1 VVKLAGAAYLIYLG
15 VSTLFS
21 LRNKLAVEVMAAGI
35 PLPYRKI
42 FLQAVLVNALN
53 PKVALFFMAFLP
65 QFVSP
70 GTASP
75 AISFIFLG
83 CLFNCNGTL
92 VNIIFA
98 TCSAKI
104 AGRFKRYKASGRL
117 LKSGVGGLFIWLGV
131 RLAFTTQR

>member
-53 PKVALFFMAFLP
+53 HKY
-65 QFVSP
+65 S
-70 GTASP
+70 
-75 AISFIFLG
+75 
-83 CLFNCNGTL
+83 
-92 VNIIFA
+92 
-98 TCSAKI
+98 
-104 AGRFKRYKASGRL
+104 YRL
-117 LKSGVGGLFIWLGV
+117 LDKSILHDSSSK
-131 RLAFTTQR
+131 